1 MAEPNIVFCSS
12 NHIYDAAI
20 YGECP
25 YCKKISEEQKALSAT
40 LGINEDASELPRN
53 WAGQSSEDF
62 TELLDDEGDSTE
74 LLDEEDHTELLEDE
88 EDHTELL
95 STGYEDLDED
105 EEDHTELLN
114 SSTRQS
120 MKLES
125 NYVIGWLVF
134 RNGKQKG
141 NCLEIRESINYLYSC
156 EDKIIISE
164 SNLNKGICL
173 GAISKTNDTFT
184 VHPYQGVGCGT
195 NGVQVNR
202 DVVLRNY
209 DLLTI
214 NEYKFTF
221 VELLTEFVDWSR

>member
-40 LGINEDASELPRN
+40 LGISEDVSGVPRH
-53 WAGQSSEDF
+53 WAGQNPEDF
-62 TELLDDEGDSTE
+62 TELLDDKDDSTE
-74 LLDEEDHTELLEDE
+74 LLEEEDHTELLEE
-88 EDHTELL
+88 EDHTELI
-95 STGYEDLDED
+95 STGYEDLNED

-114 SSTRQS
+114 SSTGQS
-120 MKLES
+120 MNLES

-134 RNGKQKG
+134 RNGIQKG

-164 SNLNKGICL
+164 SDLKKGICL
-173 GAISKTNDTFT
+173 AAISKTNDTFT
-184 VHPYQGVGCGT
+184 VHPYHDVKCGT
-195 NGVQVNR
+195 NGVQLNK
-202 DVVLRNY
+202 DVVFRNY

-214 NEYKFTF
+214 NDYKFTF